1 MIKVLFFAKLREQVG
16 RSEMQLPALD
26 SGSSVAS
33 LLDAVIAELPEA
45 EAVLRQGNV
54 LAAINQ
60 EMAPLSATVA
70 DGDEVAFFPPVTGG

>member
-16 RSEMQLPALD
+16 RSEIELPALD
-26 SGSSVAS
+26 FGSNVAA
-33 LLDAVIAELPEA
+33 LLDAVVAEIPEA
-45 EAVLRQGNV
+45 EPVLRQGNI